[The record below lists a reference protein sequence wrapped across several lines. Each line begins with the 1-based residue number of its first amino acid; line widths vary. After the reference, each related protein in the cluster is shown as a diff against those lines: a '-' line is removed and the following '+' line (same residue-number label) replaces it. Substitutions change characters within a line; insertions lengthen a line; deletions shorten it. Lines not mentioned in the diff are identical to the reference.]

1 MATAVGKS
9 TYSTNQLAQNALNQL
24 AASLRDKNGRGMF
37 TNDLDAY
44 LSDQLRSDYS
54 EVLGYGNALD
64 KMNAQSDASWDL
76 ARAQQIEAMNRGES
90 ENYAN
95 TQNAVAQMRS
105 ALAGSAASGAN
116 RGAANATALQAMLGL
131 GQQNAATTTEG
142 MQAYQNTARE
152 AAAARAA
159 NAVSALEAAREGM
172 NSMYENATSAY
183 GADHTYG
190 TQGIADSIGTIASG
204 IDTAASSE
212 RMNNA
217 TNQTNKAVAETETKS
232 SSTNKNYNYNRK

>member
-9 TYSTNQLAQNALNQL
+9 TYSTNTLAKNALNQL

-44 LSDQLRSDYS
+44 LSDQLRSDYA

-131 GQQNAATTTEG
+131 GQQNSATTTEG

-190 TQGIADSIGTIASG
+190 TQGVADSVGTIASG

-232 SSTNKNYNYNRK
+232 TSKNYNYNRK